1 MSFSV
6 LGISELVMFSQTPKS
21 LDLFSLL
28 MGADFLLY
36 PFLLSLSSAWS
47 KLFLD
52 SLWALGLCR
61 TPQAPLPMS
70 CIPGGAPGG
79 GIPRLVPPIY
89 LCLVGWV
96 PFQGALREAGGWE
109 LNTVCRRRPGKEWV
123 IQKPKEINFFLPPP
137 TESQKELERTF
148 LKVGE
153 LKWTVEYVVFFLE
166 IPPFLYLSIW
176 FLFLFHKG
184 LSLLK
189 MSNLSYIFA
198 EENSSSQWCH
208 TQ

>member
-1 MSFSV
+1 MYSWTHTLLGVAQTFQSFICRKHIYKGEVYEQGKIQPQNACGILSLSMSFSV
-6 LGISELVMFSQTPKS
+6 LGISELVMFTQTPKS

-79 GIPRLVPPIY
+79 GIPGWSHPSIFALWAEFHSRGRKRSRR
-89 LCLVGWV
+89 VG
-96 PFQGALREAGGWE
+96 
-109 LNTVCRRRPGKEWV
+109 
-123 IQKPKEINFFLPPP
+123 
-137 TESQKELERTF
+137 
-148 LKVGE
+148 
-153 LKWTVEYVVFFLE
+153 VEYHL
-166 IPPFLYLSIW
+166 
-176 FLFLFHKG
+176 
-184 LSLLK
+184 
-189 MSNLSYIFA
+189 
-198 EENSSSQWCH
+198 
-208 TQ
+208 